1 MNLIHAHIPAAL
13 RARRFL
19 VLSWMPALLCAVALQ
34 APLNA
39 GAASLEG
46 QRFDDRA
53 SVDGKPLVLNG
64 LGLRG
69 VAWLKAFVAGLYVTT
84 PTKDGAQIVAQA
96 GPKRLR
102 LRIMIGASAHELTKS
117 LQGRIR
123 DHEPDVLQ
131 QKLAPRMAQ
140 LGALIDGL
148 GDLNAGDNV
157 DLDWLPG
164 RGTQLSRNGQAV
176 GAPVAGED
184 LYGAVLRIFV
194 GDHPVDRRLKAGLL
208 AASA

>member
-1 MNLIHAHIPAAL
+1 MRPNLFLHAKS
-13 RARRFL
+13 R
-19 VLSWMPALLCAVALQ
+19 WMAALLCVIVS
-34 APLNA
+34 A
-39 GAASLEG
+39 GAAQAASLEG

-53 SVDGKPLVLNG
+53 NIDGKPLVLNG

-84 PTKDGAQIVAQA
+84 PSKDGAQLVAQA

-102 LRIMIGASAHELTKS
+102 LRIMVGASSHELTKS
-117 LQGRIR
+117 LVGRIE
-123 DHEPDVLQ
+123 DHEPPALRQ
-131 QKLAPRMAQ
+131 QLAPRMQ
-140 LGALIDGL
+140 TL
-148 GDLNAGDNV
+148 GDQIDSLGQLKAGDSV

-164 RGTQLSRNGQAV
+164 RGTQLSRNGKVV
-176 GAPVAGED
+176 GAAVAGED

-208 AASA
+208 GAAT